1 MCRIVSV
8 QEVVVGVSGE
18 GLEVEFAGCG
28 NDAGSDFASGR
39 SDVNYD
45 SPPWW
50 LVSMGVCIT
59 C

>member
-1 MCRIVSV
+1 MGGIVRV
-8 QEVVVGVSGE
+8 GEVVVGVSGE

-28 NDAGSDFASGR
+28 NDACGDFASGG

-45 SPPWW
+45 FSPWR